1 MNAQP
6 LRDERGGFD
15 EPKCALS
22 GLNIRDSTKTC
33 ANLSFVGSDT
43 QAENDPETCPNVVSF
58 ARSHKFSEMKLINM
72 FWISCTAVCHSRA
85 GPLPRTQRTAAWS
98 PY

>member
-15 EPKCALS
+15 EPKCAIS
-22 GLNIRDSTKTC
+22 GLNIRDSAKTC

-43 QAENDPETCPNVVSF
+43 QAENDPETCANVVSF
-58 ARSHKFSEMKLINM
+58 ARYQKFSEMKLVNM
-72 FWISCTAVCHSRA
+72 FWISCIAIWRRWA
-85 GPLPRTQRTAAWS
+85 GPLRRT
-98 PY
+98 